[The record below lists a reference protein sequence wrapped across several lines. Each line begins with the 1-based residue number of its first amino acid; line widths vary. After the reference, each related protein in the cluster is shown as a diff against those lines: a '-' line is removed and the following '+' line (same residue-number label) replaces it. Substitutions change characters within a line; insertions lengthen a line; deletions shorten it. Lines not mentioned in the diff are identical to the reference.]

1 MNWESLLL
9 QCQKC
14 FHRQSSG
21 CGKIE
26 LGIVLRVRT
35 RQPVKGETVMRGK
48 KPKERKSY
56 VLRVENGTLVEVTR
70 EVYLEWYQSRRR
82 ERYQN
87 EKMKKHG
94 VCSLESLEENGCFSV
109 RSDISPEEAVLKK
122 MHIDKLREAMENLP
136 EEDDY
141 LIYLL
146 FFEEVTVKEAA
157 QLCGCSRKT
166 IQNRRKRILKE
177 MSVKMRKCGIEGE
190 CF

>member
-1 MNWESLLL
+1 MS
-9 QCQKC
+9 
-14 FHRQSSG
+14 
-21 CGKIE
+21 
-26 LGIVLRVRT
+26 
-35 RQPVKGETVMRGK
+35 GK

-94 VCSLESLEENGCFSV
+94 VCSFEGLEENGRFSV
-109 RSDISPEEAVLKK
+109 QSNISPEEAVLKK
-122 MHIDKLREAMENLP
+122 IYIDKLREAMENLP
-136 EEDDY
+136 EEDAY

-157 QLCGCSRKT
+157 QICGCSRKT
-166 IQNRRKRILKE
+166 IQNRRKRILDNLYQMMQSLE
-177 MSVKMRKCGIEGE
+177 IQGA
-190 CF
+190 FF

>member
-1 MNWESLLL
+1 
-9 QCQKC
+9 
-14 FHRQSSG
+14 
-21 CGKIE
+21 
-26 LGIVLRVRT
+26 
-35 RQPVKGETVMRGK
+35 MRGK

-87 EKMKKHG
+87 EKMQMHG
-94 VCSLESLEENGCFSV
+94 VCSLEGLEENGCFSV
-109 RSDISPEEAVLKK
+109 QSDISPEETVLKK
-122 MHIDKLREAMENLP
+122 MYIDKLREAMENLP
-136 EEDDY
+136 EEDAY

-166 IQNRRKRILKE
+166 IQNRRKRILE
-177 MSVKMRKCGIEGE
+177 TLHQMLQGLGINSN
-190 CF
+190 FL